1 MIKLKKIIELKLF
14 WIGQMNNAFIF
25 DLDGVLIDSK
35 EIHFDALNL
44 ALSEIDSSYVISK
57 KEQALAYEGLSTKA
71 KLDILSYS
79 KGLPKEFHNVI
90 WEKKQIYSSEMFQ
103 VFDKD
108 QELVDLFKLI
118 KSFNIKIGVASN
130 AIRET
135 VVGSLKSLGVYEF
148 VDYALS
154 NEDVSNPKP
163 NPEIYKT
170 MMSLLGSSAETTII
184 FEDSE
189 IGQAAAKA
197 SFAKLFP
204 VTERKDISLSY
215 ISKAIEFLTPKS
227 FPNIL
232 IPMAGNG
239 SRFFNA
245 GYKDP
250 KPLIDV
256 DGKPMIQRVVE
267 NISIPG
273 NYIFIVQAEHY
284 ERYSLETVL
293 TRLVPGCKIIQVDGV
308 TDGAARTALLA
319 KQYIDN
325 QRPLIIA
332 NSDQLLDWDSSKFIS
347 QLLEIGADGNMAL
360 FLANEEKWSYAKIK
374 NNRIVEVAEKV
385 VISNNASTGIYGWAK
400 GSDYVKYAEQ
410 MIDKGIKVNNEF
422 YICPVYNEA
431 IQDNKRI
438 LPIFIEKM
446 HGLGTPEDLQLYLGK
461 DLCSKKSQ

>member
-1 MIKLKKIIELKLF
+1 MTQRLKTF

-25 DLDGVLIDSK
+25 DLDGVLINSK
-35 EIHFDALNL
+35 EIHFNSLNL
-44 ALSEIDSSYVISK
+44 ALLEIDKAYVISEE
-57 KEQALAYEGLSTKA
+57 EQAQTFEGLSTKA

-79 KGLPKEFHNVI
+79 RGLPKELHNII
-90 WEKKQIYSSEMFQ
+90 WEKKQIYSSEMFK
-103 VFDKD
+103 VFKKD
-108 QELVDLFKLI
+108 EDLISLFKLI
-118 KSFNIKIGVASN
+118 KSFKIKIGVASN

-135 VVGSLKSLGVYEF
+135 VIGSLKSLGVHEF

-170 MMSLLGSSAETTII
+170 MISLLGSSPEKTII

-189 IGQAAAKA
+189 IGQAAAKSSLA
-197 SFAKLFP
+197 NLFP

-215 ISKAIEFLTPKS
+215 ISKAIDFLSPNS

-239 SRFFNA
+239 SRFLNA

-250 KPLIDV
+250 KPLINV

-267 NISIPG
+267 NIRIPG
-273 NYIFIVQAEHY
+273 NYIFIVQSEHY
-284 ERYSLETVL
+284 EKYNLEFEL
-293 TRLVPGCKIIQVDGV
+293 NNFIPGCKIIQVNGV

-319 KQYIDN
+319 KQYIN
-325 QRPLIIA
+325 NERPLIIA
-332 NSDQLLDWDSSKFIS
+332 NSDQLLDWDSSDFTS
-347 QLLEIGADGNMAL
+347 QLLETGSDGNMAL
-360 FLANEEKWSYAKIK
+360 FLANEDKWSYAKIK
-374 NNRIVEVAEKV
+374 NNRIIEVAEKV
-385 VISNNASTGIYGWAK
+385 VISNNASTGVYGWSK

-410 MIDKGIKVNNEF
+410 MIEKNIRVNDEF

-446 HGLGTPEDLQLYLGK
+446 HGLGTPEDLEKYIIYNK
-461 DLCSKKSQ
+461 AESSK

>member
-1 MIKLKKIIELKLF
+1 
-14 WIGQMNNAFIF
+14 MNNAFIF

-44 ALSEIDSSYVISK
+44 ALSEINSSYAISK
-57 KEQALAYEGLSTKA
+57 EEQALTYEGLSTKA

-79 KGLPKEFHNVI
+79 KGLPKEFHNII
-90 WEKKQIYSSEMFQ
+90 WEKKQVYSSRMFQ
-103 VFDKD
+103 VFNKD
-108 QELVDLFKLI
+108 QGLIDLFKLI
-118 KSFNIKIGVASN
+118 RSFNIKIGVASN

-135 VVGSLKSLGVYEF
+135 VIGSLKSLGVYEF

-189 IGQAAAKA
+189 IGQAAARA
-197 SFAKLFP
+197 SLAKLFP
-204 VTERKDISLSY
+204 VAQRKDISLSY
-215 ISKAIEFLTPKS
+215 ISKAIEFLIPNS

-267 NISIPG
+267 NIKIPG

-284 ERYSLETVL
+284 KKYGLESAL
-293 TRLVPGCKIIQVDGV
+293 TKLVPGCKIIQVDGV

-325 QRPLIIA
+325 QIPLIIA
-332 NSDQLLDWDSSKFIS
+332 NSDQLLDWDSSEFMS
-347 QLLEIGADGNMAL
+347 QLLEIGSDGNMAL
-360 FLANEEKWSYAKIK
+360 FLANEDKWSYAKIK
-374 NNRIVEVAEKV
+374 NNKIIEVAEKV
-385 VISNNASTGIYGWAK
+385 VISNNASTGVYGWSK
-400 GSDYVKYAEQ
+400 GSDYVRYAEQ
-410 MIDKGIKVNNEF
+410 MIEKNIRVNNEF

-438 LPIFIEKM
+438 LPMFVDKM
-446 HGLGTPEDLQLYLGK
+446 HGLGTPEDLKEYLT
-461 DLCSKKSQ
+461 KSNE

>member
-1 MIKLKKIIELKLF
+1 
-14 WIGQMNNAFIF
+14 MNNAIIF

-35 EIHFDALNL
+35 KIHFNALNL
-44 ALSEIDSSYVISK
+44 ALAEIDLKYQISK
-57 KEQALAYEGLSTKA
+57 KEQDSTYEGLSTKA

-79 KGLPKEFHNVI
+79 KGLPKEFHNII
-90 WEKKQIYSSEMFQ
+90 WEKKQAYSSKMFQ

-108 QELVDLFKLI
+108 QELVNLFKLI

-135 VVGSLKSLGVYEF
+135 VIGSLKSLGVYEF

-170 MMSLLGSSAETTII
+170 MMSLLGSSAETTIV

-197 SFAKLFP
+197 SLAKLFP

-215 ISKAIEFLTPKS
+215 ISKAIELLTPNS

-256 DGKPMIQRVVE
+256 DGKPMIQGVVE
-267 NISIPG
+267 NIEIPG

-284 ERYSLETVL
+284 EKYTLEVVL
-293 TRLVPGCKIIQVDGV
+293 TRLVPGCKIIQVNGV

-332 NSDQLLDWDSSKFIS
+332 NSDQLLDWDSSEFIS

-385 VISNNASTGIYGWAK
+385 VISNNASTGIYGWTK

-410 MIDKGIKVNNEF
+410 MINKNIRVNNEF

-438 LPIFIEKM
+438 LPIFVDAM
-446 HGLGTPEDLQLYLGK
+446 YGLGTPEDLEKFLTQPSNDVL
-461 DLCSKKSQ
+461 

>member
-1 MIKLKKIIELKLF
+1 MT
-14 WIGQMNNAFIF
+14 NAFIF

-44 ALSEIDSSYVISK
+44 ALSEINSSYAISK
-57 KEQALAYEGLSTKA
+57 EDQASTFEGLSTKA

-79 KGLPKEFHNVI
+79 KGLPKELHNVI

-108 QELVDLFKLI
+108 QELITLFKLI

-135 VVGSLKSLGVYEF
+135 VVGSLKSLGVYDF

-170 MMSLLGSSAETTII
+170 MISLLGSSPEKTII

-197 SFAKLFP
+197 SLAKLFP
-204 VTERKDISLSY
+204 VTRRKDISLSY
-215 ISKAIEFLTPKS
+215 ISKAIEYLVPNS
-227 FPNIL
+227 VPNIL

-239 SRFFNA
+239 SRFSKA
-245 GYKDP
+245 GYENP

-256 DGKPMIQRVVE
+256 NGKPMIQRVVE
-267 NISIPG
+267 NIGIPG
-273 NYIFIVQAEHY
+273 NYIFIVQSEHY
-284 ERYSLETVL
+284 KKYNLESAL
-293 TRLVPGCKIIQVDGV
+293 TLLVPGCKIIQVDGV

-319 KQYIDN
+319 TEYIN
-325 QRPLIIA
+325 NPRPLIIA
-332 NSDQLLDWDSSKFIS
+332 NSDQLLEWNSSEFIS
-347 QLLEIGADGNMAL
+347 QLLEVGADGNMAL
-360 FLANEEKWSYAKIK
+360 FLANEDKWSYAKIK
-374 NNRIVEVAEKV
+374 NNRIIEVAEKV
-385 VISNNASTGIYGWAK
+385 VISNNASTGIYGWSK
-400 GSDYVKYAEQ
+400 GSDYVKYAKQ
-410 MIDKGIKVNNEF
+410 MIKKDIRVNNEF

-438 LPIFIEKM
+438 LPMFIDKM
-446 HGLGTPEDLQLYLGK
+446 HGLGTPEDLNLYLENNNE
-461 DLCSKKSQ
+461 

>member
-1 MIKLKKIIELKLF
+1 MIPGLKTF
-14 WIGQMNNAFIF
+14 WTGQMNNAFIF

-35 EIHFDALNL
+35 EIHFNSLNL
-44 ALSEIDSSYVISK
+44 ALSEIDESYVISK
-57 KEQALAYEGLSTKA
+57 EEQASTFEGLSTKA

-79 KGLPKEFHNVI
+79 KGLPKELHNVI

-103 VFDKD
+103 VFERDED
-108 QELVDLFKLI
+108 LVSIFKLV
-118 KSFNIKIGVASN
+118 KAFNVKIGVASN

-135 VVGSLKSLGVYEF
+135 VVGSLKSLGIYEF

-170 MMSLLGSSAETTII
+170 MISLLGSSPEKTII
-184 FEDSE
+184 FEDSD
-189 IGQAAAKA
+189 IGQAAARG
-197 SFAKLFP
+197 SLAKLFP
-204 VTERKDISLSY
+204 VTERKDINLSY
-215 ISKAIEFLTPKS
+215 ISKAIEFLLPNS

-232 IPMAGNG
+232 IPMAGSG

-267 NISIPG
+267 NIKIPG
-273 NYIFIVQAEHY
+273 NYIFIVQSEHY
-284 ERYSLETVL
+284 EKYGLESKL
-293 TRLVPGCKIIQVDGV
+293 SNLVPGCKIIQVNGV

-332 NSDQLLDWDSSKFIS
+332 NSDQLLDWDSSDFIS
-347 QLLEIGADGNMAL
+347 QLLEVGSDGNMAL

-374 NNRIVEVAEKV
+374 NNRVIEVAEKV

-410 MIDKGIKVNNEF
+410 MIEKNIRVNNEF

-431 IQDNKRI
+431 IRDNKRI
-438 LPIFIEKM
+438 LPMFVTEM
-446 HGLGTPEDLQLYLGK
+446 YGLGTPEDLDLYVDNLRAKAG
-461 DLCSKKSQ
+461 

>member
-1 MIKLKKIIELKLF
+1 MTIKLKTF

-44 ALSEIDSSYVISK
+44 ALSEINSSYAISK
-57 KEQALAYEGLSTKA
+57 EEQASTYEGLSTKA

-108 QELVDLFKLI
+108 QELVSLFKLI

-130 AIRET
+130 AIRDT
-135 VVGSLKSLGVYEF
+135 VIGSLKSLGIYDL

-170 MMSLLGSSAETTII
+170 MISLLGASPETTII

-197 SFAKLFP
+197 SLAKLFP
-204 VTERKDISLSY
+204 VTERKDINLSY
-215 ISKAIEFLTPKS
+215 ISKAIEFLNPDS

-256 DGKPMIQRVVE
+256 NGKPMIQRVVE
-267 NISIPG
+267 NIGIPG
-273 NYIFIVQAEHY
+273 NYIFIVQSEHY
-284 ERYSLETVL
+284 KKYNLESVL
-293 TRLVPGCKIIQVDGV
+293 TDLVPNCNIVQVERV

-319 KQYIDN
+319 KEYVN
-325 QRPLIIA
+325 NSRPLIIA
-332 NSDQLLDWDSSKFIS
+332 NSDQLLDWDNSTFIS
-347 QLLEIGADGNMAL
+347 QLLEVGSDGNMSL
-360 FLANEEKWSYAKIK
+360 FLANENKWSYAKIQ
-374 NNRIVEVAEKV
+374 NNRIIEVAEKV
-385 VISNNASTGIYGWAK
+385 VISNNASTGIYGWTK

-410 MIDKGIKVNNEF
+410 MIEKDIRVNNEF

-438 LPIFIEKM
+438 LPMFVDRM
-446 HGLGTPEDLQLYLGK
+446 YGLGTPEDLESYISTLGMNK
-461 DLCSKKSQ
+461 VT

>member
-1 MIKLKKIIELKLF
+1 L
-14 WIGQMNNAFIF
+14 
-25 DLDGVLIDSK
+25 
-35 EIHFDALNL
+35 
-44 ALSEIDSSYVISK
+44 
-57 KEQALAYEGLSTKA
+57 
-71 KLDILSYS
+71 
-79 KGLPKEFHNVI
+79 
-90 WEKKQIYSSEMFQ
+90 
-103 VFDKD
+103 
-108 QELVDLFKLI
+108 
-118 KSFNIKIGVASN
+118 
-130 AIRET
+130 
-135 VVGSLKSLGVYEF
+135 
-148 VDYALS
+148 
-154 NEDVSNPKP
+154 
-163 NPEIYKT
+163 
-170 MMSLLGSSAETTII
+170 
-184 FEDSE
+184 
-189 IGQAAAKA
+189 
-197 SFAKLFP
+197 AKLFP

-215 ISKAIEFLTPKS
+215 ISKAIEFLTPNS

-267 NISIPG
+267 NIEIPG

-284 ERYSLETVL
+284 KRYNLEVVL

-308 TDGAARTALLA
+308 TDGAARTALLS

-332 NSDQLLDWDSSKFIS
+332 NSDQLLDWDSSEFMS
-347 QLLEIGADGNMAL
+347 QLLEMGSDGNMAL

-385 VISNNASTGIYGWAK
+385 VISNNASTGIYGWTK

-410 MIDKGIKVNNEF
+410 MINKNIRVNNEF

-438 LPIFIEKM
+438 LPIFVDAM
-446 HGLGTPEDLQLYLGK
+446 YGLGTPEDLEKFLTQPSNDVL
-461 DLCSKKSQ
+461 

>member
-1 MIKLKKIIELKLF
+1 MTIKLKTF

-44 ALSEIDSSYVISK
+44 ALSEINSSYAISK
-57 KEQALAYEGLSTKA
+57 EEQASTYEGLSTKA

-108 QELVDLFKLI
+108 QELVSLFKLI

-130 AIRET
+130 AIRDT
-135 VVGSLKSLGVYEF
+135 VIGSLKSLGIYDL

-170 MMSLLGSSAETTII
+170 MISLLGASPETTII

-197 SFAKLFP
+197 SLAKLFP
-204 VTERKDISLSY
+204 VTERKDISIPY
-215 ISKAIEFLTPKS
+215 VSKAIEFLTPNS

-232 IPMAGNG
+232 IPMAGSG

-250 KPLIDV
+250 KPLINV
-256 DGKPMIQRVVE
+256 DGKPMIQKVVE
-267 NISIPG
+267 NIGIPG

-284 ERYSLETVL
+284 EKYDLQNAL
-293 TRLVPGCKIIQVDGV
+293 TKLVPGCKIIQVDGV

-319 KQYIDN
+319 KQFIDN

-332 NSDQLLDWDSSKFIS
+332 NSDQLLDWDSSEFIS
-347 QLLEIGADGNMAL
+347 QLLEIGSDGNMAL
-360 FLANEEKWSYAKIK
+360 FLANEDKWSYAKIK

-385 VISNNASTGIYGWAK
+385 VISNNASTGIYGWTK
-400 GSDYVKYAEQ
+400 GSDYVKYAEE
-410 MIDKGIKVNNEF
+410 MIYKNIRVNNEF

-431 IQDNKRI
+431 IQDNKRV
-438 LPIFIEKM
+438 LPMFVDAM
-446 HGLGTPEDLQLYLGK
+446 YGLGTPEDLEKFL
-461 DLCSKKSQ
+461 SQKNSDIIK

>member
-1 MIKLKKIIELKLF
+1 
-14 WIGQMNNAFIF
+14 MNNAFIF

-35 EIHFDALNL
+35 EIHFRALNL
-44 ALSEIDSSYVISK
+44 ALSEINSKYSISK
-57 KEQALAYEGLSTKA
+57 QEQESTYEGLSTKA
-71 KLDILSYS
+71 KLNILSYS
-79 KGLPKEFHNVI
+79 KGLPKELHNVI

-103 VFDKD
+103 VFEKD
-108 QELVDLFKLI
+108 EDLVSLFKLI

-135 VVGSLKSLGVYEF
+135 VVGSLKSLGVYDF

-170 MMSLLGSSAETTII
+170 MMSLLGSSPEKTVI

-197 SFAKLFP
+197 SLAKLFP
-204 VTERKDISLSY
+204 VKERKAIDLSY
-215 ISKAIEFLTPKS
+215 ISKAIEFLMPES

-232 IPMAGNG
+232 IPMAGSG

-267 NISIPG
+267 NIKIPG
-273 NYIFIVQAEHY
+273 KYIFIVQAEHY
-284 ERYSLETVL
+284 EKYDLENAL
-293 TRLVPGCKIIQVDGV
+293 TKLVPGCKIIQVDGV

-319 KQYIDN
+319 KQHINN

-332 NSDQLLDWDSSKFIS
+332 NSDQLLDWDSSDFIS
-347 QLLEIGADGNMAL
+347 QLLEVGADGNMAL
-360 FLANEEKWSYAKIK
+360 FLANEDKWSYAKIK

-385 VISNNASTGIYGWAK
+385 VISNNASTGIYGWTK

-410 MIDKGIKVNNEF
+410 MIEKNIRVNNEF

-431 IQDNKRI
+431 IQDNKKV
-438 LPIFIEKM
+438 LPMFVTAM
-446 HGLGTPEDLQLYLGK
+446 HGLGTPEDLKIFINKLEF
-461 DLCSKKSQ
+461 

>member
-1 MIKLKKIIELKLF
+1 
-14 WIGQMNNAFIF
+14 MNNAFIF

-57 KEQALAYEGLSTKA
+57 EEQALTYEGLSTKA
-71 KLDILSYS
+71 KLNILSYS
-79 KGLPKEFHNVI
+79 KGLPKELHNVL
-90 WEKKQIYSSEMFQ
+90 WEKKQIHSSEMFQ
-103 VFDKD
+103 VFNKD
-108 QELVDLFKLI
+108 QELINLFKLI

-163 NPEIYKT
+163 NPEIYKS
-170 MMSLLGSSAETTII
+170 MISLLGSSPEKTVI

-189 IGQAAAKA
+189 IGQAAARA
-197 SFAKLFP
+197 SLAKLFP
-204 VTERKDISLSY
+204 VAQRKDISLSY
-215 ISKAIEFLTPKS
+215 ISKAIEFLTPNS

-232 IPMAGNG
+232 IPMAGSG
-239 SRFFNA
+239 SRFFKA

-256 DGKPMIQRVVE
+256 EGKPMIQRVVE
-267 NISIPG
+267 NIQIPG
-273 NYIFIVQAEHY
+273 NYIFIVQSEHY
-284 ERYSLETVL
+284 KKYNLNTAL
-293 TRLVPGCKIIQVDGV
+293 TQLVPGCKIIQVDGV

-319 KQYIDN
+319 KQYIN
-325 QRPLIIA
+325 NKKPLIIA
-332 NSDQLLDWDSSKFIS
+332 NSDQLLDWDSSEFMS
-347 QLLEIGADGNMAL
+347 QLLEMGSDGNMAL
-360 FLANEEKWSYAKIK
+360 FLANEDKWSYAKIK
-374 NNRIVEVAEKV
+374 NNRVVEVAEKIA
-385 VISNNASTGIYGWAK
+385 ISNNASTGIYGWAK

-410 MIDKGIKVNNEF
+410 MIEKNIRVNDEF

-438 LPIFIEKM
+438 LPIFVDKM
-446 HGLGTPEDLQLYLGK
+446 YGLGTPEDLEKFLTQP
-461 DLCSKKSQ
+461 DNNVW

>member
-1 MIKLKKIIELKLF
+1 
-14 WIGQMNNAFIF
+14 MNNAFIF

-35 EIHFDALNL
+35 EIHFDALNF
-44 ALSEIDSSYVISK
+44 ALSKINSSYVISK
-57 KEQALAYEGLSTKA
+57 EEQASTYEGLSTKA

-79 KGLPKEFHNVI
+79 KGLPKEFHNII
-90 WEKKQIYSSEMFQ
+90 WEKKQVYSSEMFQ

-108 QELVDLFKLI
+108 QELINLFKLI

-135 VVGSLKSLGVYEF
+135 VIGSLKSLGIYKF

-170 MMSLLGSSAETTII
+170 MMSLLGSSPETTII

-197 SFAKLFP
+197 SLAKLFP
-204 VTERKDISLSY
+204 VIERKGIKLSY
-215 ISKAIEFLTPKS
+215 ISKAIESLVPNS

-256 DGKPMIQRVVE
+256 DGKLMIQRVVE
-267 NISIPG
+267 NIGIPG

-284 ERYSLETVL
+284 EKYNLENTL
-293 TRLVPGCKIIQVDGV
+293 TKLVPECKIIQVDGV

-319 KQYIDN
+319 KQYVDN

-332 NSDQLLDWDSSKFIS
+332 NSDQLLDWDSSEFIS
-347 QLLEIGADGNMAL
+347 QLLEIGVDGNMAL
-360 FLANEEKWSYAKIK
+360 FLANEEKWSYAKI
-374 NNRIVEVAEKV
+374 NDNRVIEVAEKV
-385 VISNNASTGIYGWAK
+385 VISNNASTGIYGWTK

-410 MIDKGIKVNNEF
+410 MIDKNIRVNNEF

-438 LPIFIEKM
+438 LPIFVDAM
-446 HGLGTPEDLQLYLGK
+446 HGLGTPEDLEKFLTEP
-461 DLCSKKSQ
+461 SKNLS

>member
-1 MIKLKKIIELKLF
+1 
-14 WIGQMNNAFIF
+14 MNNAFIF

-35 EIHFDALNL
+35 EIHFNSLNL
-44 ALSEIDSSYVISK
+44 ALSEINEAYVISK
-57 KEQALAYEGLSTKA
+57 EEQANIFEGLSTKA

-79 KGLPKEFHNVI
+79 KGLPKELHNII
-90 WEKKQIYSSEMFQ
+90 WEKKQICSSEMFQ
-103 VFDKD
+103 VFDRDEDLIK
-108 QELVDLFKLI
+108 LFKLI
-118 KSFNIKIGVASN
+118 RSFNIKIGVASN
-130 AIRET
+130 AIRDT
-135 VVGSLKSLGVYEF
+135 VVGSLKSLGVYEL

-170 MMSLLGSSAETTII
+170 MMSLLGSSPETTII

-197 SFAKLFP
+197 SLAKLFP
-204 VTERKDISLSY
+204 VIERKDITLAY
-215 ISKAIEFLTPKS
+215 ISKAIESLVPNI

-267 NISIPG
+267 NLSIPG
-273 NYIFIVQAEHY
+273 NYIFLVQSSHY
-284 ERYSLETVL
+284 EEYGLKDKLGT
-293 TRLVPGCKIIQVDGV
+293 LVSGCKIIQVEGV

-319 KQYIDN
+319 KKYVDN
-325 QRPLIIA
+325 SRPLVIA
-332 NSDQLLDWDSSKFIS
+332 NSDQLLDWDSSNFMS
-347 QLLEIGADGNMAL
+347 QLLEVGTDGNMAL
-360 FLANEEKWSYAKIK
+360 FLANEDKWSYAKIK
-374 NNRIVEVAEKV
+374 NNKIVEVAEKV
-385 VISNNASTGIYGWAK
+385 VISNNASTGIYGWSK

-410 MIDKGIKVNNEF
+410 MIEKNIRVNNEF

-431 IQDNKRI
+431 ILDNKRI
-438 LPIFIEKM
+438 LPIFVDRM
-446 HGLGTPEDLQLYLGK
+446 HGLGTPEDLQKYLENK
-461 DLCSKKSQ
+461 ESKNVL

>member
-1 MIKLKKIIELKLF
+1 
-14 WIGQMNNAFIF
+14 MNNAFIF

-35 EIHFDALNL
+35 EIHFNALNL
-44 ALSEIDSSYVISK
+44 ALSEINSSYVISK
-57 KEQALAYEGLSTKA
+57 EEQASTYEGLSTKA

-79 KGLPKEFHNVI
+79 KGLPKEFHNII
-90 WEKKQIYSSEMFQ
+90 WEKKQVYSSEMFQ

-108 QELVDLFKLI
+108 QELINLFKLI

-135 VVGSLKSLGVYEF
+135 VVGSLKSLGIYKF

-170 MMSLLGSSAETTII
+170 MMSLLGSSAETTIV

-197 SFAKLFP
+197 SLAKLFP
-204 VTERKDISLSY
+204 VIERKDINLSY
-215 ISKAIEFLTPKS
+215 ISKAIEFLTPNS

-256 DGKPMIQRVVE
+256 NGKPMIQRVVE
-267 NISIPG
+267 NIGIPG
-273 NYIFIVQAEHY
+273 NYIFMVQAEHY
-284 ERYSLETVL
+284 KKYNLEKVL
-293 TRLVPGCKIIQVDGV
+293 TSLSPGCKIVQVDGV

-319 KQYIDN
+319 KQHIDN
-325 QRPLIIA
+325 QRPLVIA
-332 NSDQLLDWDSSKFIS
+332 NSDQLLDWDSSEFMS

-360 FLANEEKWSYAKIK
+360 FLANEDKWSYAKIK
-374 NNRIVEVAEKV
+374 NNRIIEVAEKV
-385 VISNNASTGIYGWAK
+385 VISNNASTGVYGWSK
-400 GSDYVKYAEQ
+400 GSDYVRYAEQ
-410 MIDKGIKVNNEF
+410 MIEKNIRVNNEF

-431 IQDNKRI
+431 IKDNKII
-438 LPIFIEKM
+438 LPMFVDSM
-446 HGLGTPEDLQLYLGK
+446 HGLGTPEDLDKFLLQ
-461 DLCSKKSQ
+461 SNVNN

>member
-1 MIKLKKIIELKLF
+1 
-14 WIGQMNNAFIF
+14 MNNAIIF

-44 ALSEIDSSYVISK
+44 ALSEINSSYVISK
-57 KEQALAYEGLSTKA
+57 EDQALTFEGLSTKA
-71 KLDILSYS
+71 KLNILSYS
-79 KGLPKEFHNVI
+79 KGLPKELHNVI
-90 WEKKQIYSSEMFQ
+90 WEKKQLFSSQMFQ
-103 VFDKD
+103 VFEKD
-108 QELVDLFKLI
+108 DELIALFKLI

-130 AIRET
+130 AIRDT
-135 VVGSLKSLGVYEF
+135 VVGSLKSLGIHEL

-163 NPEIYKT
+163 NPEIYES
-170 MMSLLGSSAETTII
+170 MISLLGSCPEKTVI

-189 IGQAAAKA
+189 IGQAAAK
-197 SFAKLFP
+197 SSLAKLFP

-215 ISKAIEFLTPKS
+215 ISRALEFLVPDS

-232 IPMAGNG
+232 IPMAGSG

-256 DGKPMIQRVVE
+256 AGKPMIQRVVE
-267 NISIPG
+267 NIGIPG
-273 NYIFIVQAEHY
+273 NYIFIVQADHY
-284 ERYSLETVL
+284 EKYGLEAAL
-293 TRLVPGCKIIQVDGV
+293 TKLVPGCKIIQVDGV

-319 KQYIDN
+319 KEYTN
-325 QRPLIIA
+325 NHKPLIIA
-332 NSDQLLDWDSSKFIS
+332 NSDQLLGWDGSAFMS
-347 QLLEIGADGNMAL
+347 QLLESGCDGNMAL
-360 FLANEEKWSYAKIK
+360 FLANEDKWSYAKIQ
-374 NNRIVEVAEKV
+374 NNRIIGVAEKV
-385 VISNNASTGIYGWAK
+385 VISNNASTGIYGWAR

-410 MIDKGIKVNNEF
+410 MINKNIRVNNEF

-438 LPIFIEKM
+438 LPIFVDTM
-446 HGLGTPEDLQLYLGK
+446 NGLGTPEDLERFLLQK
-461 DLCSKKSQ
+461 SKS

>member
-1 MIKLKKIIELKLF
+1 
-14 WIGQMNNAFIF
+14 MNNAFIF

-35 EIHFDALNL
+35 EIHFNSLNL
-44 ALSEIDSSYVISK
+44 ALSEIDERYVISK
-57 KEQALAYEGLSTKA
+57 EEQANTFEGLSTKA
-71 KLDILSYS
+71 KLDIISYS
-79 KGLPKEFHNVI
+79 KGLPKELHNVI

-135 VVGSLKSLGVYEF
+135 VVGSLKSLGVYGLI
-148 VDYALS
+148 DYALS

-170 MMSLLGSSAETTII
+170 MMSLLGSSSETTII

-197 SFAKLFP
+197 SLAKLFP
-204 VTERKDISLSY
+204 VTERKDINLSY
-215 ISKAIEFLTPKS
+215 ISKAIEALTPNS

-256 DGKPMIQRVVE
+256 DGKPMIQRVIE
-267 NISIPG
+267 NIAIPG

-284 ERYSLETVL
+284 KKYSLEIAL
-293 TRLVPGCKIIQVDGV
+293 TKLIPGCKIIQVDGV

-332 NSDQLLDWDSSKFIS
+332 NSDQLLDWDSSEFIS

-360 FLANEEKWSYAKIK
+360 FLANEDKWSYAKIK
-374 NNRIVEVAEKV
+374 NNRIIEVAEKV
-385 VISNNASTGIYGWAK
+385 VISNNASTGVYGWSK
-400 GSDYVKYAEQ
+400 GSDYVRYAEQ
-410 MIDKGIKVNNEF
+410 MIEKNIRVNNEF

-438 LPIFIEKM
+438 LPMFVETM
-446 HGLGTPEDLQLYLGK
+446 YGLGTPEDLEKFL
-461 DLCSKKSQ
+461 SQKHSDIIK

>member
-1 MIKLKKIIELKLF
+1 MIRFKKIIKLKPF

-44 ALSEIDSSYVISK
+44 ALSEINSSYTISK
-57 KEQALAYEGLSTKA
+57 KEQAVTYEGLSTKA

-79 KGLPKEFHNVI
+79 KGLPKELHNVI
-90 WEKKQIYSSEMFQ
+90 WEKKQIYSSEMFR
-103 VFDKD
+103 VFERDE
-108 QELVDLFKLI
+108 ELIKLFKLI

-135 VVGSLKSLGVYEF
+135 VLGSLKSLGIYEF

-163 NPEIYKT
+163 NPEIYKL
-170 MMSLLGSSAETTII
+170 MISLLGSSPEKTVI

-197 SFAKLFP
+197 SLAKLFP
-204 VTERKDISLSY
+204 VTKREDISLPY
-215 ISKAIEFLTPKS
+215 ISKAIEYLIPDI

-232 IPMAGNG
+232 IPMAGSG

-267 NISIPG
+267 NIGIPG
-273 NYIFIVQAEHY
+273 KYIFIVQAEHY
-284 ERYSLETVL
+284 EEYSLELAL
-293 TRLVPGCKIIQVDGV
+293 TKLVPGCKIIQVNGV

-319 KQYIDN
+319 KEYVDN
-325 QRPLIIA
+325 SKPLIIA
-332 NSDQLLDWDSSKFIS
+332 NSDQLLDWDSSKFMS
-347 QLLEIGADGNMAL
+347 QLLELGCDGNMAL
-360 FLANEEKWSYAKIK
+360 FFANEDKWSYAKIQ
-374 NNRIVEVAEKV
+374 NNRIIRVAEKV
-385 VISNNASTGIYGWAK
+385 VISNNASTGIYGWAR

-410 MIDKGIKVNNEF
+410 MIDKNIRVNNEF

-438 LPIFIEKM
+438 LPIFVDTM
-446 HGLGTPEDLQLYLGK
+446 HGLGTPEDLERFLLQK
-461 DLCSKKSQ
+461 SKS

>member
-1 MIKLKKIIELKLF
+1 
-14 WIGQMNNAFIF
+14 MNNAFIF

-44 ALSEIDSSYVISK
+44 ALSEINSSYIISK
-57 KEQALAYEGLSTKA
+57 EEQAVTYEGLSTKA

-79 KGLPKEFHNVI
+79 KGLPKELHNVI
-90 WEKKQIYSSEMFQ
+90 WEKKQIYSSEMFR
-103 VFDKD
+103 VFERDE
-108 QELVDLFKLI
+108 ELVKLFKLI

-135 VVGSLKSLGVYEF
+135 VLGSLKSLGVYEF

-163 NPEIYKT
+163 NPEIYKL
-170 MMSLLGSSAETTII
+170 MISLLGSSSEKTVI

-197 SFAKLFP
+197 SLAKLFP
-204 VTERKDISLSY
+204 VTKREDISLPY
-215 ISKAIEFLTPKS
+215 VSKAIEYLMPDS

-232 IPMAGNG
+232 IPMAGSG

-267 NISIPG
+267 NIGIPG
-273 NYIFIVQAEHY
+273 KYIFIVQAEHY
-284 ERYSLETVL
+284 EKYNLELAL
-293 TRLVPGCKIIQVDGV
+293 TKLVPGCKIIQVNEV
-308 TDGAARTALLA
+308 TDGAARTALFA
-319 KQYIDN
+319 KEYIDN
-325 QRPLIIA
+325 SKPLIIA
-332 NSDQLLDWDSSKFIS
+332 NSDQLLDWDSSKFMS
-347 QLLEIGADGNMAL
+347 QLLELGCDGNMAL
-360 FLANEEKWSYAKIK
+360 FLANEDKWSYAKIQ
-374 NNRIVEVAEKV
+374 NNRIIGVAEKV
-385 VISNNASTGIYGWAK
+385 VISNNASTGIYGWAR
-400 GSDYVKYAEQ
+400 GFDYVKYAEQ
-410 MIDKGIKVNNEF
+410 MIDKNIRVNSEF

-438 LPIFIEKM
+438 LPIFVDTM
-446 HGLGTPEDLQLYLGK
+446 HGLGTPEDLERFLLQK
-461 DLCSKKSQ
+461 SKS

>member
-1 MIKLKKIIELKLF
+1 MIRFKKIIELKPF

-35 EIHFDALNL
+35 EIHFNALNL
-44 ALSEIDSSYVISK
+44 ALSEINSSYIISK
-57 KEQALAYEGLSTKA
+57 EEQAVTYEGLSTKA

-90 WEKKQIYSSEMFQ
+90 WEKKQIYSSEMFR
-103 VFDKD
+103 VFEKD
-108 QELVDLFKLI
+108 EELIRLFKLI

-135 VVGSLKSLGVYEF
+135 VLGSLKSLGIYEF

-163 NPEIYKT
+163 NPEIYKL
-170 MMSLLGSSAETTII
+170 MISLLGSSPEKTVI

-189 IGQAAAKA
+189 IGQAAAK
-197 SFAKLFP
+197 SSLAKLFP
-204 VTERKDISLSY
+204 VTKREDISLPY
-215 ISKAIEFLTPKS
+215 ISKAIEYLIPDS

-232 IPMAGNG
+232 IPMAGSG

-267 NISIPG
+267 NIGIPG
-273 NYIFIVQAEHY
+273 KYIFIVQAEHY
-284 ERYSLETVL
+284 EKYSLELAL
-293 TRLVPGCKIIQVDGV
+293 TKLVPGCKIIQVDGV

-319 KQYIDN
+319 KEYVDN
-325 QRPLIIA
+325 SKPLIIA
-332 NSDQLLDWDSSKFIS
+332 NSDQLLDWDSSKFMS
-347 QLLEIGADGNMAL
+347 QLLETGCDGNMAL
-360 FLANEEKWSYAKIK
+360 FFANEDKWSYAKIQ
-374 NNRIVEVAEKV
+374 NNRIIGVAEKV
-385 VISNNASTGIYGWAK
+385 VISNSASTGIYGWAR

-410 MIDKGIKVNNEF
+410 MIDKNIRVNNEF

-438 LPIFIEKM
+438 LPIFVDTM
-446 HGLGTPEDLQLYLGK
+446 HGLGTPEDLEIYLRK
-461 DLCSKKSQ
+461 VP